1 MNSLPLCTAP
11 EGREAEY
18 MSLYPVIF
26 PFGEMGR
33 AQERWIT
40 LDDTVV
46 AVNDSTGPG
55 AGEGGKI
62 ILITFTLH
70 GLTGPLYHP
79 LV

>member
-26 PFGEMGR
+26 PLGERGGV
-33 AQERWIT
+33 QERWIA

-46 AVNDSTGPG
+46 AVNESTEPG
-55 AGEGGKI
+55 TGGKEANEQQ
-62 ILITFTLH
+62 
-70 GLTGPLYHP
+70 
-79 LV
+79 

>member
-18 MSLYPVIF
+18 MSLYPVIL
-26 PFGEMGR
+26 PLGERGVV
-33 AQERWIT
+33 QERWIA

-55 AGEGGKI
+55 AGGKGANEQH
-62 ILITFTLH
+62 T
-70 GLTGPLYHP
+70 
-79 LV
+79 